1 MRVVSIALIIPIA
14 VLVYIVLLLCIS
26 EIKNN
31 SINKIEN
38 TIVLLGTSLV
48 FILADI
54 LLFKIIKVIPTP
66 LEIITSLLVSI
77 LILWLI
83 IRILIK

>member
-14 VLVYIVLLLCIS
+14 VLVYIVSLLCIS

-54 LLFKIIKVIPTP
+54 LLFRIIKVIPTP

>member
-54 LLFKIIKVIPTP
+54 LLFRIIKVIPTP